1 MSKSGAMDYSMGA
14 SGVWVDKGKRVFP
27 IDEVTIV
34 ANWKKMVQ
42 KEMTDSVND
51 EALFGFSKTV
61 GDYRFQGFKGVVL
74 ICAIY
79 S

>member
-1 MSKSGAMDYSMGA
+1 MGA

-27 IDEVTIV
+27 IEEDTIV
-34 ANWKKMVQ
+34 VNRKKMVS
-42 KEMTDSVND
+42 KEMADSVND

-61 GDYRFQGFKGVVL
+61 GDYRFQGFKGIVL

>member
-1 MSKSGAMDYSMGA
+1 MDYSMGA

-42 KEMTDSVND
+42 KEMTDSAND
-51 EALFGFSKTV
+51 DALFGFSKTV
-61 GDYRFQGFKGVVL
+61 GDDRFQGFKGVVL
-74 ICAIY
+74 ICSMY

>member
-1 MSKSGAMDYSMGA
+1 MDYSMGA

-42 KEMTDSVND
+42 KELTDSANHD
-51 EALFGFSKTV
+51 ALFGFSKTV

-74 ICAIY
+74 IFAIY

>member
-42 KEMTDSVND
+42 KEMTASAND
-51 EALFGFSKTV
+51 DALLGFSKTV

-74 ICAIY
+74 ICSMY

>member
-1 MSKSGAMDYSMGA
+1 MGA
-14 SGVWVDKGKRVFP
+14 SGVWVDKGERAFP
-27 IDEVTIV
+27 IEEATIV
-34 ANWKKMVQ
+34 ANWKTMIQ
-42 KEMTDSVND
+42 QEMTDSATN
-51 EALFGFSKTV
+51 AASFGFSKPV

>member
-1 MSKSGAMDYSMGA
+1 MA
-14 SGVWVDKGKRVFP
+14 
-27 IDEVTIV
+27 
-34 ANWKKMVQ
+34 
-42 KEMTDSVND
+42 DSVND

>member
-1 MSKSGAMDYSMGA
+1 MWRQYFSMGA
-14 SGVWVDKGKRVFP
+14 SGVWVDKTRVFP
-27 IDEVTIV
+27 IEEVPIV

-42 KEMTDSVND
+42 KEMTDSAND
-51 EALFGFSKTV
+51 DALFGFSKTV

-74 ICAIY
+74 ICSMY